1 MAARLGVEA
10 ARQVMDA
17 PDKATRQALIAAA
30 LDERD
35 LVPAGPAPAPATE
48 PLTPGGPAPLFTPP
62 AGAPSDPRLTGV
74 TFDEL
79 WARFLGKIR
88 HVDEGTTAS
97 LQPSPARSWVSTSV
111 CSARRSATADQ
122 EVWQSPAPTT
132 ITTAGV
138 WGVRRAPRT
147 VTARR

>member
-48 PLTPGGPAPLFTPP
+48 PLTPGGPAPLTPP
-62 AGAPSDPRLTGV
+62 AGAPSDPG
-74 TFDEL
+74 
-79 WARFLGKIR
+79 
-88 HVDEGTTAS
+88 
-97 LQPSPARSWVSTSV
+97 
-111 CSARRSATADQ
+111 
-122 EVWQSPAPTT
+122 
-132 ITTAGV
+132 
-138 WGVRRAPRT
+138 
-147 VTARR
+147 